1 MEEKLTKK
9 EEECDDCNFTVGVKM
24 TESVCDLLG
33 ENDKQQCEEIISDIK
48 KGGQSFKAGL
58 EKIEDQF
65 KKSLE
70 LLGEIKNI
78 ASEKGVLDRSAKP
91 Q

>member
-1 MEEKLTKK
+1 MRKLEEKK
-9 EEECDDCNFTVGVKM
+9 EEPCDDCNFTVATSMV
-24 TESVCDLLG
+24 ESVCDILG

-48 KGGQSFKAGL
+48 KGSQSFKEGL
-58 EKIEDQF
+58 EKVEDKF

-70 LLGEIKNI
+70 LLDEIKKI
-78 ASEKGVLDRSAKP
+78 ASEKGVLDISAKP